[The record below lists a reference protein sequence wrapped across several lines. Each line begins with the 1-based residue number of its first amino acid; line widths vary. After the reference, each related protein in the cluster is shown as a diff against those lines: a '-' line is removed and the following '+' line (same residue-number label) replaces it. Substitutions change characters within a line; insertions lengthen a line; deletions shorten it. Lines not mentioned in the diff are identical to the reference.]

1 MPDGVALAFISLILL
16 FLRHFIQVWLSL
28 TRDYIL
34 RYDPSPL
41 EFFIVSGATSFLE
54 RLSALLDSII
64 DWILLFN
71 LGLLCANH
79 GKFFW
84 RGLIIVCLLLFIFF
98 ISRYKRPAARALL
111 HSHTSTDKLFFCFH
125 ISTRQFASRL
135 TYVRRLILHLLSHQS
150 RLSLFIHFF
159 HVHRRAFKAAR
170 WCVRIWICLLIMSL
184 SFIFCRVL
192 INHHCVFVL
201 ISFISRRLLSNDN
214 LCFDWYISRILNIW
228 PRCLMIHLL
237 FVLSIGKSR
246 TY

>member
-1 MPDGVALAFISLILL
+1 MPDGVSLASMSLILL

-41 EFFIVSGATSFLE
+41 EFFIVCGTSSFLE
-54 RLSALLDSII
+54 RLSARLDSII
-64 DWILLFN
+64 NWILLFN

-84 RGLIIVCLLLFIFF
+84 RGLIIVCLLLFIFL
-98 ISRYKRPAARALL
+98 ISRNERLAARALL
-111 HSHTSTDKLFFCFH
+111 HSHTPTDKLFFCFH

-135 TYVRRLILHLLSHQS
+135 TYGRRLILHLLSHQS

-159 HVHRRAFKAAR
+159 HVHRSAFKAAR
-170 WCVRIWICLLIMSL
+170 CVRIWICLSTISL
-184 SFIFCRVL
+184 CFIFCRVL

-201 ISFISRRLLSNDN
+201 ISFISRRFLSNDN
-214 LCFDWYISRILNIW
+214 LCFDWYITRILNIW
-228 PRCLMIHLL
+228 PRCLVIHLL